1 MATPVIFMGTP
12 EFAVP
17 IMEFL
22 LRAQYQIVAVYTQ
35 PDRRVGRG
43 QQIAFCAGKRLALAR
58 GLPVIQPENMRQ
70 PKILEQLAGFD
81 PKLIVVAAFG
91 HILTPEILTLP
102 KFGCLNVHPSLLP
115 RHRGPSPVAAAILH
129 GDEVTGVTIML
140 MDTGLDTGPI
150 LAQREVPIS
159 VEDTTGSLTVKL
171 ARVGADLLMETLPPW
186 LQGKI
191 KPQHQEESQATY
203 SKIINKQDGEID
215 WHLSAS
221 ELWCR
226 IRAFNPWPGCYT
238 WWQGKRLKITKAMP
252 LTGSGDGEEGRVI
265 TLPSPSPLTVGANT
279 GGGVLGLQRLQLEGK
294 REMSV
299 DEFVRGHTGF
309 IGGLLT

>member
-17 IMEFL
+17 SLESL

-91 HILTPEILTLP
+91 HILPPEILALP

-115 RHRGPSPVAAAILH
+115 RHRGPSPVAAAILC

-140 MDTGLDTGPI
+140 MDAGLDTGPI

-238 WWQGKRLKITKAMP
+238 WWQSKRLKITKATP

-265 TLPSPSPLTVGANT
+265 TLPSPSPLTVGVNT
-279 GGGVLGLQRLQLEGK
+279 GSGVLGLQRLQLEGK
-294 REMSV
+294 REMSI
-299 DEFVRGHTGF
+299 DEFVRGHTDL
-309 IGGLLT
+309 IGSLLT